1 MQDGC
6 GKFHRTSEEH
16 HSRVDMCTYV
26 VCESP
31 RRRVDQVRITIK
43 YAETTHAQHVTRC
56 RYVLVDLQ
64 IHLQIQIQLKDTVQ
78 FGPVQGGPFTLER
91 RMKESLNIKFLGAK
105 RVGGLVYMDPGVYSI
120 YDKSIGLW
128 ANFMLAEALISTN
141 CSCSY
146 STN

>member
-1 MQDGC
+1 MQIRFSGQL
-6 GKFHRTSEEH
+6 HRDVH
-16 HSRVDMCTYV
+16 R
-26 VCESP
+26 
-31 RRRVDQVRITIK
+31 QIQIQITDT
-43 YAETTHAQHVTRC
+43 ATDTV
-56 RYVLVDLQ
+56 Q